1 MNTDSVTLHTVIRLP
16 SRVDSFVSPF
26 FAQDLKQ
33 KLRPGVTL
41 IIDMAK
47 TKFLEPAA
55 ASVFWEG
62 IIQSQKEG
70 SKIVAKGANGQVRL
84 VLERSGLLQHL
95 QEVC

>member
-1 MNTDSVTLHTVIRLP
+1 MNTVPATSHVVIRLP
-16 SRVDSFVSPF
+16 SRVDSFISPVF
-26 FAQDLKQ
+26 SEDLKQ

-41 IIDMAK
+41 IIDLAK

-62 IIQSQKEG
+62 IIQSQKKG

-84 VLERSGLLQHL
+84 VLERSGLLRHL
-95 QEVC
+95 Q